1 MPVVLW
7 SLLTNP
13 LFTQAVVGA
22 SLSSWDEDN
31 DDGVDQDYKAGDDEE
46 EVGDDD
52 MASLSF
58 WYEDSDVEEEEEGE
72 YKAGDDD
79 GDEWSDDDRPGWGL
93 HVRHFFSHVLQV
105 NEYKSRLPGHLLS
118 RRFRPPPEKS
128 INFNAL

>member
-13 LFTQAVVGA
+13 LFAQAVEVA

-31 DDGVDQDYKAGDDEE
+31 DDDVDQDYKDGDDED

-58 WYEDSDVEEEEEGE
+58 WYEDRDVEEEEDGE
-72 YKAGDDD
+72 YKDGDDD
-79 GDEWSDDDRPGWGL
+79 GQAEQL
-93 HVRHFFSHVLQV
+93 
-105 NEYKSRLPGHLLS
+105 
-118 RRFRPPPEKS
+118 
-128 INFNAL
+128 I

>member
-1 MPVVLW
+1 M
-7 SLLTNP
+7 
-13 LFTQAVVGA
+13 A

-31 DDGVDQDYKAGDDEE
+31 DDGVDQDCKAGDDEE

-79 GDEWSDDDRPGWGL
+79 GDECSDDVMATGQAEDFMWDISSPMFTG
-93 HVRHFFSHVLQV
+93 
-105 NEYKSRLPGHLLS
+105 
-118 RRFRPPPEKS
+118 
-128 INFNAL
+128 